1 MSPPSKSS
9 GSFAFDNHE
18 GEIDAPEVL
27 IENVAMAT
35 NIEDVWNWLGH
46 SKSSEIPHSLE
57 IPRNDIVENFQSA
70 MILTPE
76 EVEDLVDKATD
87 LKYLPFP
94 KASDEEILQFEEILQ
109 RNAAARCPPK
119 SLAKEIMPVKLDG
132 LYAKNNDV
140 RSRSIARS
148 GPSPPVST
156 YYNKNGCG
164 KKLCSHWLIGLQL
177 V

>member
-18 GEIDAPEVL
+18 GEIEDPEVP

-35 NIEDVWNWLGH
+35 KIEDVWNWLGH
-46 SKSSEIPHSLE
+46 SRNSEIPHSLE
-57 IPRNDIVENFQSA
+57 IPCND

-87 LKYLPFP
+87 LKNLPFP

-119 SLAKEIMPVKLDG
+119 SLAKEIMPVKLEG
-132 LYAKNNDV
+132 LYAKNNT
-140 RSRSIARS
+140 SSIARS
-148 GPSPPVST
+148 GPSPPVS
-156 YYNKNGCG
+156 
-164 KKLCSHWLIGLQL
+164 I
-177 V
+177 

>member
-1 MSPPSKSS
+1 MLPPSKSS

-18 GEIDAPEVL
+18 GEIKDPEVP

-35 NIEDVWNWLGH
+35 KIEDVWNWLGH
-46 SKSSEIPHSLE
+46 SRNSEIPHSLE

-70 MILTPE
+70 MILTPK

-87 LKYLPFP
+87 LKNLPFP

-119 SLAKEIMPVKLDG
+119 SLAKEIMPVKLEG
-132 LYAKNNDV
+132 LYANNNDV
-140 RSRSIARS
+140 RTSSIARS
-148 GPSPPVST
+148 GPSPPPVST
-156 YYNKNGCG
+156 YNKNDA
-164 KKLCSHWLIGLQL
+164 KKKCSHCLIGCS
-177 V
+177 